1 VYTFMTLSLPDGA
14 TELTCLHLDSSTRLV
29 YVVGGV
35 GVYVAGRVRVDEPL
49 NPLAG
54 TCPLATAES
63 YNVEEDKWEILPPM
77 IQPHGL
83 GCDSVFMEG
92 KFMVFTKDRSAEVFE
107 PSAGTWRRW
116 ENMRFRGDLW
126 KKCVASSSGERLFV
140 SCSYLKLF
148 VSCMAAIWR
157 CTEFSE

>member
-1 VYTFMTLSLPDGA
+1 VFTFMTLSVLDGVA
-14 TELTCLHLDSSTRLV
+14 ELTCLHLDSSTRLV

-35 GVYVAGRVRVDEPL
+35 GVYVAGKVGVDEPL

-54 TCPLATAES
+54 TRPLATVEA

-83 GCDSVFMEG
+83 GCNSFFMEG
-92 KFMVFTKDRSAEVFE
+92 KFMVFTEDRSAKVFE

-116 ENMRFRGDLW
+116 ENMRFTGDL
-126 KKCVASSSGERLFV
+126 
-140 SCSYLKLF
+140 
-148 VSCMAAIWR
+148 
-157 CTEFSE
+157 